1 MSDYDVGVGL
11 SVEGGNT
18 YQTNMSQAIALTEQY
33 TKVADGMAGSMA
45 DLSAGMVGLTGK
57 MTGFTKVQSVAL
69 DTAAGYQKMMEKIE
83 ATTKITGGNFG
94 NLQKVTKGFARDFPV
109 GMGKAVQV
117 MQDLQAV
124 GIKNEKQLEKLG
136 KSFVKFEGVTGGSAK
151 EFMQLNKTMGNGV
164 DQFEKLSDSLV
175 TVTSKMGGSAPAV
188 VAFSK
193 ALAPVAQ
200 TVGLSQTQVMGLST
214 AMSTLGE
221 DGYRAANTFN
231 KVLLD
236 MNRSVRDGGPGLK
249 AYADLMGTTSN
260 NLKGLLKSSPAEF
273 LSKFTEAVGKGGVNT
288 SRMMETLG
296 FDSVRDMRS
305 IQALAQSGGP
315 RKAINEAVKGYGDGS
330 TNKSAEV
337 MFDGLTDSV
346 IELKETMSQTVVNIA
361 QPMLGVAKGQVELMK
376 SVAGVAE
383 NITGS
388 DLGQGIAK
396 GAGVG
401 GMFGNMAMGGA
412 NALAMVAMGK
422 LMKEKFQQ
430 SAFWK
435 ETKTGWTT
443 GASGGTLPPG
453 APWQQR
459 MAAGAGGAMYDPSRP
474 PISPWQ
480 SFKQAAGQTFN
491 IGRDLA
497 GRALLGGLGN
507 PYLQAAGKDAVHSP
521 GGDAYRARVS
531 ELRQQEVDRKAALRG
546 LPTSAGYV
554 PGTGPQSYGQYLG
567 ARAGAFGQLVRGVGG
582 PEGQTLRG
590 AVWNTMKGA
599 DALMDRGINKGAG
612 MIRGG
617 LGAIGMHPGM
627 LGLIAAGGL
636 GYSAFQNRQAS
647 NSAVESG
654 FQSKNDVY
662 GTFNGFMESVG
673 MAGRGLRDFSTQSVE
688 YTQTLVEQNGTLQH
702 ATELTREELNAAHS
716 TGYKPGLQLQGD
728 DRSVG
733 GIATQVMNMMGSSND
748 PKALAR
754 ALSDVANITG
764 SDTTAKLVAEDVSKR
779 LGTAS
784 GGRVA
789 PDYAGTVSQISANAN
804 DSKWP
809 IQQMW
814 TNKDTNQAQ
823 TDLAAGAGRA
833 AMQDVLAGSAAY
845 SGTVQLGD
853 VSLTAQDVGS
863 MKAFSAFWK
872 ESNKQLPSGL
882 DSSVGAAKSIT
893 PQLASLAGMS
903 QEEAESVGL
912 VSSGVTQP
920 LLDYSN
926 PEEWIKEVAGTEA
939 GQKIPFFKSYMAAQ
953 EAGYLGP
960 QASLKDFAGGT
971 PDRERE
977 AQTTEGVFQTFFK
990 GAGLLNDGAQSLI
1003 GVINKANVAA
1013 REQGKT
1019 PTDTTL
1025 DKKGWSASELNYD
1038 AYANDSSNQTKL
1050 SKAAESL
1057 IEMAGQGTNGNG
1069 AQQMRN
1075 LQTSQ
1080 AQFTE
1085 GSTEWNAF
1093 SSAIEKLAPM
1103 MQLSQAGRV
1112 PGSQLADQI
1121 RAGRAAAE
1129 IPKDPTNTALNS
1141 VNTATFNIGTNAQEN
1156 IIGQMQQRFAAMG
1169 ALQQQTG
1176 AIQRQSGIQAGSIAR
1191 DAALKEK
1198 WATEDYE
1205 TNRGY
1210 QKEDFQVSRQRARRD
1225 YGRSVGRA
1233 TRDFGRSQQYAEDD
1247 WKLGKARA
1255 TEDFQKQ
1262 FGRGAANSEDPA
1274 SADYVGRAEEDHRRQ
1289 KKQATEDFNTSQLRA
1304 TRDYNKQVE
1313 RANRDFQLQES
1324 RAQEDFNKGQTRA
1337 GEDYNKNRTRMMQDY
1352 AKSMKRLTEDQAK
1365 QMYDPFKRMQ
1375 VEMVMDAGQ
1384 LVANLDEQAAAV
1396 EKQKK
1401 TLDKLRELGMT
1412 DDTIKALSL
1421 ADASKAQQASRLL
1434 GDAEG
1439 NGALVGKMN
1448 DSVSRKNTAAGAL
1461 VQDSGNTQTAR
1472 MAEDF
1477 AQQLARGEE
1486 DYNTSTARA
1495 QEDFATSS
1503 ARSKEDFKTAM
1514 ADSKLDFQTTMA
1526 DSLTDFNLQ
1535 MARSDAEY
1543 AMSRARGYEDFTTS
1557 MNRVDEDYFTNRGRS
1572 IEAFNTQL
1580 HDMEV
1585 DHNTAMRDMY
1595 KDFHKSLDRQEAAF
1609 EKSIERMRI
1618 SAANAISDV
1627 GANAAAS
1634 IQSMNEQM
1642 VGLFQDIPDMS
1653 TTEGQIAA
1661 AETLFGK
1668 MLGLGIDPADWGTE
1682 VTTFFSNIEA
1692 LTGVKIAGL
1701 HAAITPVA
1709 ETVFDGMESGVPL
1722 PTGIASKVDKALGI
1736 NGEPGAVADIFGLAD
1751 PNTGSKSSIAG
1762 AAKAMWDNL
1771 PGQVPVPS
1779 AVANKVNKAMGIN
1792 GENGAVE
1799 DLVGLSGSST
1809 GGIGTMAGIS
1819 KTIWDNLPNQVPV
1832 SSTIV
1837 TKVNAAMGMDDQGST
1852 TTPLGV
1858 LRKLGAMSIDDGGT
1872 VAGMATNIYKPL
1884 LSQIPPRDS
1893 LTAAVLLSVG
1903 TTADAFGKSMM
1914 GTIFNLGNKDYA
1926 QSIPAIT
1933 DGMYTGLY
1941 SGIPDKETMDSKFTG
1956 FVEGTGLAV
1965 ERWLSLWRD
1974 KKIQIKDNEDVL
1986 LGTVQGSA
1994 SSPAPGWRD
2003 WYSGG
2008 VHSFEGNIFTTPNI
2022 THIAEQGPEVV
2033 IPLNGRGAD
2042 VLAATMS
2049 RYLDNTEVRGSQ
2061 AQQYSSPVIN
2071 NNDVT
2076 YDYRTQFTGAVTV
2089 QAQDPDQ
2096 MAQKLAAKRRRQR
2109 LAQPIGGKR

>member
-45 DLSAGMVGLTGK
+45 DLSAGMVGLTSE
-57 MTGFTKVQSVAL
+57 MTGFTKTQSVAL

-83 ATTKITGGNFG
+83 ATTKITGGNFT

-117 MQDLQAV
+117 MQDMQAV

-136 KSFVKFEGVTGGSAK
+136 KSFIKFEGVTGGSAK

-175 TVTSKMGGSAPAV
+175 NVTSKMGGSAPAV

-260 NLKGLLKSSPAEF
+260 NLKGLLKSNPSEF

-296 FDSVRDMRS
+296 FDSVRDTRS
-305 IQALAQSGGP
+305 IQALANSGGP
-315 RKAINEAVKGYGDGS
+315 RKAIEEAVKGYGDGS
-330 TNKSAEV
+330 TSKSAEV

-346 IELKETMSQTVVNIA
+346 IELKETMSQTVVNIS
-361 QPMLGVAKGQVELMK
+361 QPMLGVAKGQVDLMK

-388 DLGQGIAK
+388 ELGQGVAK
-396 GAGVG
+396 GAGIG
-401 GMFGNMAMGGA
+401 GMVGNFAMGGA

-430 SAFWK
+430 SNFWK

-459 MAAGAGGAMYDPSRP
+459 FAAGAGGAMYDPSRP

-582 PEGQTLRG
+582 PDGQSFRG
-590 AVWNTMKGA
+590 ALWNTVKGA
-599 DALMDRGINKGAG
+599 DALMDRGVARGG
-612 MIRGG
+612 QMIRGG
-617 LGAIGMHPGM
+617 LGALGMNPGM
-627 LGLIAAGGL
+627 VGLLATAGAAYSSFQQQKASSEASAAGFG
-636 GYSAFQNRQAS
+636 
-647 NSAVESG
+647 
-654 FQSKNDVY
+654 SKNDIY

-673 MAGRGLRDFSTQSVE
+673 MAGRGLRDFSVE
-688 YTQTLVEQNGTLQH
+688 SGTYTQALVEQNGTLQQ
-702 ATELTREELNAAHS
+702 AAELTREELNAAHS
-716 TGYKPGLQLQGD
+716 TGYKPGLVLQGD
-728 DRSVG
+728 DRSVE
-733 GIATQVMNMMGSSND
+733 GIASQVMNMMGTSTD

-764 SDTTAKLVAEDVSKR
+764 SDTTARQVAGKVGSQFAES
-779 LGTAS
+779 TT
-784 GGRVA
+784 GRA
-789 PDYAGTVSQISANAN
+789 KPDYAGTLANIIENANADHIFN
-804 DSKWP
+804 PTGSKG
-809 IQQMW
+809 QNM
-814 TNKDTNQAQ
+814 AQ
-823 TDLAAGAGRA
+823 SDLAAGLGRSVMQGIMADSA
-833 AMQDVLAGSAAY
+833 AFTGTKQVGDVTLGAQDVL
-845 SGTVQLGD
+845 
-853 VSLTAQDVGS
+853 S
-863 MKAFSAFWK
+863 MKA
-872 ESNKQLPSGL
+872 L
-882 DSSVGAAKSIT
+882 DEMWAQTRAGMNGNANENLTAAKAMA
-893 PQLASLAGMS
+893 PQLGAVAGLS
-903 QEEAESVGL
+903 EEEARSVGL
-912 VSSGVTQP
+912 VSEKTGSDVME
-920 LLDYSN
+920 YSSASD
-926 PEEWIKEVAGTEA
+926 WVKAVAGTEEA
-939 GQKIPFFKSYMAAQ
+939 QKIPFFKAYQAAQ
-953 EAGYLGP
+953 GAGYLGP
-960 QASLKDFAGGT
+960 QESLRDFSGGT

-1003 GVINKANVAA
+1003 SVINKANVAA

-1025 DKKGWSASELNYD
+1025 DKRGWSAAELNYD
-1038 AYANDSSNQTKL
+1038 AYANESDDQTKL

-1057 IEMAGQGTNGNG
+1057 IEMAGKGTNGNG

-1075 LQTSQ
+1075 LQRSQ

-1093 SSAIEKLAPM
+1093 SSAIEKLAPAL
-1103 MQLSQAGRV
+1103 QVSQSGRV
-1112 PGSQLADQI
+1112 PGSILAEQI

-1141 VNTATFNIGTNAQEN
+1141 VNTSTVNIGMSAQEGV
-1156 IIGQMQQRFAAMG
+1156 IGQMQQRFAAMG

-1191 DAALKEK
+1191 DSALKEK

-1751 PNTGSKSSIAG
+1751 PNTRSKSSIAG

-1792 GENGAVE
+1792 GENGAVK

-1884 LSQIPPRDS
+1884 LSQIPKSADMVTKILAMFGVTTDDTTFLGILHKLGLDS
-1893 LTAAVLLSVG
+1893 NKDGVPYMSKVVYGPLLSEIPKKSD
-1903 TTADAFGKSMM
+1903 TNTAFDGFLSATNF
-1914 GTIFNLGNKDYA
+1914 
-1926 QSIPAIT
+1926 AIN
-1933 DGMYTGLY
+1933 
-1941 SGIPDKETMDSKFTG
+1941 E
-1956 FVEGTGLAV
+1956 
-1965 ERWLSLWRD
+1965 WLDDW
-1974 KKIQIKDNEDVL
+1974 KAKQIKISVDNINGGKTDL
-1986 LGTVQGSA
+1986 LAETHV
-1994 SSPAPGWRD
+1994 SSGLGPYVPINERRAL
-2003 WYSGG
+2003 GG
-2008 VHSFEGNIFTTPNI
+2008 IDFKPTLAW
-2022 THIAEQGPEVV
+2022 IAEAGYPEAT
-2033 IPLNGRGAD
+2033 IPLNQRGAD